1 MGHSSVIRRTDM
13 AKKAVIFDLD
23 GVIVSTDGLHY
34 KAWKAMADREGIYFD
49 EVINNRLRGVSR
61 MESLSIVLERAEK
74 SYTEEEKLEMA
85 TLKNEIYKES
95 LSVLTPDD
103 ILPGVTPV
111 LEKLRAMGVK
121 LAIGSSSRNTPT
133 ILKQI
138 GLGDFFDAVAD
149 GNQIKNS
156 KPDPEVFL
164 LAAELLGIPPEECVV
179 VEDAFAGV
187 DAAKAGGMKALGV
200 GDAARYDKA
209 DITALTLA
217 DIEPEKI
224 IE

>member
-1 MGHSSVIRRTDM
+1 M
-13 AKKAVIFDLD
+13 KKGVIFDLD

-34 KAWKAMADREGIYFD
+34 KAWKQMADREGIYFD
-49 EVINNRLRGVSR
+49 QVINNRLRGVSR
-61 MESLSIVLERAEK
+61 MESLAIILERAEK
-74 SYTEEEKLEMA
+74 TYTDEEKLEMA
-85 TLKNEIYKES
+85 SMNNELYRVS
-95 LSVLTPDD
+95 LSTRTPND
-103 ILPGVTPV
+103 ILPSVTPV

-121 LAIGSSSRNTPT
+121 LAIGSSSRNTPA

-149 GNQIKNS
+149 GNQIQNS

-164 LAAELLGIPPEECVV
+164 LAAKLLGLPPEECVV
-179 VEDAFAGV
+179 VEDAFAGI

-200 GDAARYDKA
+200 GDASLHEKA
-209 DITALTLA
+209 DITAPTLA
-217 DIEPEKI
+217 EIAPEKL